1 MTIRIIRIS
10 TEMRKYVGYIVALT
24 IYDKR
29 VVKKINGLVQKYSL
43 KRTHNLNVSK
53 NRLAINEAAFQE
65 RLRN

>member
-1 MTIRIIRIS
+1 
-10 TEMRKYVGYIVALT
+10 MRKYVGYIVALT